1 MLSKKEINILAKIK
15 KEQDQIIGESK
26 LRRTIS
32 GKFSDLFPLTDTY
45 MVTKRKEIPKKE

>member
-1 MLSKKEINILAKIK
+1 MELNDENNNIIKVKKEKDK
-15 KEQDQIIGESK
+15 KLGESK

-45 MVTKRKEIPKKE
+45 MVTKQKDISKKQ